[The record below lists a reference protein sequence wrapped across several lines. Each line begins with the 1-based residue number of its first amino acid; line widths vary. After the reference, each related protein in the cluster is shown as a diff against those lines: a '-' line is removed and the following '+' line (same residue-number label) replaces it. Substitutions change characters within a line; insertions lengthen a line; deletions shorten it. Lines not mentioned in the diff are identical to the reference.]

1 MTTKEPTGLTKEARL
16 TTMCELIRQA
26 LDGLPTA
33 QLKTRRAK
41 AAQVYQLASALK
53 ALVNE

>member
-1 MTTKEPTGLTKEARL
+1 MATEKTIITKEGRL
-16 TTMCELIRQA
+16 TTLCKLIEDA
-26 LDGLPTA
+26 LDGLPAA